1 MYGTGL
7 LKGMA
12 ITLKYFLSRKI
23 TVQYPEQMPE
33 LQERFRGRL
42 YLEFEKCI
50 VCGMCTKACPNGELT
65 FPNRQSYENCK

>member
-7 LKGMA
+7 LKVWLLPSSTSFPGR
-12 ITLKYFLSRKI
+12 LL
-23 TVQYPEQMPE
+23 QYPEQMPE

-50 VCGMCTKACPNGELT
+50 VGNV
-65 FPNRQSYENCK
+65 Y